1 MTINLQN
8 VVDDCCSG
16 SRELQMLINVK
27 TESDGMT
34 VSDGRTRNDERTV
47 SDERTVIDGKTVRTK
62 HGFVLI
68 SFPRLA
74 RKLPPSFPLRSLD
87 VLHRP

>member
-16 SRELQMLINVK
+16 SHELQMLINVK
-27 TESDGMT
+27 IESDGKT
-34 VSDGRTRNDERTV
+34 A
-47 SDERTVIDGKTVRTK
+47 SDERTVIDERTVRTK
-62 HGFVLI
+62 HGFVFI

>member
-1 MTINLQN
+1 MTLNLQN

-27 TESDGMT
+27 TESDGKT
-34 VSDGRTRNDERTV
+34 GNDGRTRNDERTV
-47 SDERTVIDGKTVRTK
+47 IDERTVRTK

-74 RKLPPSFPLRSLD
+74 RKLLPSFPLRSLD
-87 VLHRP
+87 ALHRP